1 MVLHRELQHRP
12 WKLHHTAEAAE
23 LTDPS
28 LTLRETDVPKAY
40 TKCLQVSLLCPSLS
54 QPLARTSEEQG
65 SCPALP
71 APLGPWAVT
80 GCAAANSISHLY
92 FIFAE

>member
-1 MVLHRELQHRP
+1 M
-12 WKLHHTAEAAE
+12 KLHHTAEEAE
-23 LTDPS
+23 LADPS
-28 LTLRETDVPKAY
+28 LTLRETDVTKAY
-40 TKCLQVSLLCPSLS
+40 TKCLQVSLQCSSLS
-54 QPLARTSEEQG
+54 EPPARTSEEQG

-92 FIFAE
+92 FIFAVE